1 MAPTATNAK
10 GAFCTPLP
18 VGAQTVSGNLGRNA
32 RPRISL
38 QELDFSLHRDFPI
51 HESIRLRFQ
60 ADMFNVFNHPS
71 FGPEG
76 GTLNATTFG
85 TTTSMANSSLGSQ
98 CQQWRRLQPDLQY
111 GRSAQLPIRAEA
123 VLLIAQPIAG
133 EKRRK
138 WTARL
143 VFLKIHL
150 WLGLV
155 GAIFLVILGLT
166 GSIMAFEAEI
176 DRWVHPGLWYVDQ
189 RPQTLPQQ
197 QLIDGVQRRFAPAR
211 VAMIQIFRQGNLA
224 EIMQMTDRSA
234 VFVNPYD
241 GAVLGRTTGPS
252 SLQKT
257 LGAIHQIH
265 LRLAPDPRAWPS
277 LSKVGKVIVSFAGL
291 ILFLQVPIG
300 IYLWWRT
307 KRASIQWK
315 ASWFRICFDAH
326 HVFGLYGALFLA
338 IAAFTGVLI
347 GFDFGEEA
355 IYSLTHSKPPTFPR
369 PPQSTASESA
379 GPIGVDRAV
388 EIARQSMPDASV
400 AGIMVPLNAKAS
412 VNVLMRVP
420 EETSESVH
428 SVVSIDQY
436 SGQVLRLK
444 DFKTDSLGYRVI
456 RFNRSI
462 HTGDVLGLPTHIIVS
477 LIQLAVRW

>member
-1 MAPTATNAK
+1 
-10 GAFCTPLP
+10 
-18 VGAQTVSGNLGRNA
+18 
-32 RPRISL
+32 
-38 QELDFSLHRDFPI
+38 
-51 HESIRLRFQ
+51 
-60 ADMFNVFNHPS
+60 
-71 FGPEG
+71 
-76 GTLNATTFG
+76 
-85 TTTSMANSSLGSQ
+85 
-98 CQQWRRLQPDLQY
+98 
-111 GRSAQLPIRAEA
+111 
-123 VLLIAQPIAG
+123 
-133 EKRRK
+133 
-138 WTARL
+138 
-143 VFLKIHL
+143 
-150 WLGLV
+150 
-155 GAIFLVILGLT
+155 
-166 GSIMAFEAEI
+166 MAFEGDI
-176 DRWVHPGLWYVDQ
+176 DRWLHPSRWYVDE
-189 RPQTLPQQ
+189 RPQALRQQ
-197 QLIDGVQRRFAPAR
+197 DLIDGVQRQFAPAR
-211 VAMIQIFRQGNLA
+211 VAAVQILRQRNLA

-307 KRASIQWK
+307 KRIIIQWK
-315 ASWFRICFDAH
+315 ASWFRTCFDAH
-326 HVFGLYGALFLA
+326 HVLGLYGAAFLL

-355 IYSLTHSKPPTFPR
+355 IYAVTHSNRPTFPR
-369 PPQSTASESA
+369 PPQSTVAEGA

-412 VNVLMRVP
+412 ISVLMRVP
-420 EETSESVH
+420 EETSETVH
-428 SVVSIDQY
+428 SVVSVDQY
-436 SGQVLRLK
+436 SGKVLQLK
-444 DFKTDSLGYRVI
+444 DFKTDSFGYRVI

-477 LIQLAVRW
+477 LSSLLLVVMVITGVVIWWKKQAV